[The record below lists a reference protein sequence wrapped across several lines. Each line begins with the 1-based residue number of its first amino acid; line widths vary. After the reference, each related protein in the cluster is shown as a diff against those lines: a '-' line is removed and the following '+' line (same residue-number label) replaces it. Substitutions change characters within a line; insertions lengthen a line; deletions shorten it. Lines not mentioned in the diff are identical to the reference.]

1 MTERITD
8 RYLVH
13 QMVAADALN
22 LIDDAQ
28 DHPRLPTSIRGAEYS
43 GGRLSN
49 FISVESLAQQ
59 FIARTLPKSQWTH
72 ETHLRVGLWHVLHH
86 GEQKA
91 MDLLRERIHAYNE
104 SVGTSNTETS
114 GYHETITK
122 FYVMKIDRF
131 LATADRTLSI
141 DELAVQLLAR
151 YGGRDLP
158 LTYYSCGLLFS
169 TQARLHWVEPDLS
182 CI

>member
-1 MTERITD
+1 MKHTC
-8 RYLVH
+8 
-13 QMVAADALN
+13 A
-22 LIDDAQ
+22 
-28 DHPRLPTSIRGAEYS
+28 S
-43 GGRLSN
+43 
-49 FISVESLAQQ
+49 
-59 FIARTLPKSQWTH
+59 
-72 ETHLRVGLWHVLHH
+72 GLWHVLHH

-91 MDLLRERIHAYNE
+91 MDLLRERIRAYNE
-104 SVGTSNTETS
+104 SVGTLNTETN